1 MKPVIRLGV
10 MFLGVLMLAA
20 CGSDVSPPPR
30 TSKDTNSEP
39 EKPITNRV
47 DVPAAVRRNLGV
59 TFAKVTSR
67 HIERTRRV
75 PGRFELRPEARRAYH
90 TRLAGHIDLHV
101 KQYQSVKAGDVLFVV
116 RSPTWREVQRSL
128 SDTVQ
133 RIRTDAVK
141 LRALDIRAH
150 AVEEHGT
157 RLLEEEKVWKDRL
170 KQLKS
175 LSTAGGGVSTARTE
189 ARAQLA
195 AVLTAMAKVHEER
208 AEVSTE
214 RLALQAELEGYRSTT
229 PLLYADGIALA
240 KAISIKSHDGHTH
253 ENVTLPAPKQGA
265 PDLALQRAASL
276 LGVDVA
282 TLQAR
287 TQDGQ
292 RTWRMITD
300 AEVRATRSGVIE
312 SLGATDGAWVDVGD
326 IVIETVNRTKLRF
339 RGSSLQADLADI
351 SDGLAA
357 RVLPPGGNA
366 IAPKAS
372 LKGTITIS
380 LDADPHTRKIDLL
393 LVPTGDLPTW
403 ARPGV
408 STEMELVLG
417 GTSSESLAIPT
428 ACVIRDGL
436 ERIFFRRDPKDKD
449 KVIRVVADLGQSDGK
464 WVTVESGVMEGDD
477 IVHHGVYELMLASGS
492 AKQTGGHFH
501 ADGTWHADDHE

>member
-1 MKPVIRLGV
+1 MTSRAQISV
-10 MFLGVLMLAA
+10 VLFGTLLLAA
-20 CGSDVSPPPR
+20 CGSEDKAPQAAAM
-30 TSKDTNSEP
+30 DTEHEP
-39 EKPITNRV
+39 AAPITNRV
-47 DVPAAVRRNLGV
+47 DVPAAVRRNLGI
-59 TFAKVTSR
+59 TFAKVASR

-75 PGRFELRPEARRAYH
+75 PGRFELRPEAHRAYH
-90 TRLAGHIDLHV
+90 TSLAGPIELRV
-101 KQYQSVKAGDVLFVV
+101 KQYQSVKKGDVLFVV

-141 LRALDIRAH
+141 LRALDVRAH

-157 RLLEEEKVWKDRL
+157 RLLEEENVWKDRL
-170 KQLKS
+170 KKLES

-208 AEVSTE
+208 AEVSTD

-240 KAISIKSHDGHTH
+240 KAIPISAHDGHTL
-253 ENVTLPAPKQGA
+253 ESVTLPAPKHGT

-287 TQDGQ
+287 TKDGQ

-300 AEVRATRSGVIE
+300 AKVRATRSGVIE
-312 SLGATDGAWVDVGD
+312 SLRATDGAWVDVGD
-326 IVIETVNRTKLRF
+326 IVVETVDRTQLRF

-351 SDGLAA
+351 SDGLSA
-357 RVLPPGGNA
+357 RVLPPGGSA
-366 IAPKAS
+366 ISPEAG
-372 LKGTITIS
+372 LNGTITIS

-393 LVPTGDLPTW
+393 LVPSGDLPPW

-417 GTSSESLAIPT
+417 GTSNESLAIPN

-449 KVIRVVADLGQSDGK
+449 KVIRVVADLGLSDGK
-464 WVTVESGVMEGDD
+464 WVAVESGVMEGDD

-501 ADGTWHADDHE
+501 ADGTWHAEDH